1 MLIKNQIFLIIME
14 NQKSSSTSIMLNY
27 GLILGFA
34 SILIGVANFAFGDIY
49 KPHWIMSVISI
60 AASISIIV
68 LGLKKIKENNGGYLK
83 LGEALK
89 TGLGIAL
96 ISGIV
101 YVIYFFVFANYIEPE
116 YFTNLAKVQEVTLLE
131 TYPNFTDEQMENAM
145 EMSKKFSGF
154 GMIAAIAIIM
164 SLFIGFIISL
174 IAGLIMKKSDEEVT
188 SI

>member
-1 MLIKNQIFLIIME
+1 ME

-27 GLILGFA
+27 GLMLGLV
-34 SILIGVANFAFGDIY
+34 SILTAVVNFAFGDIY
-49 KPHWIMSVISI
+49 KPHWIISVISL
-60 AASISIIV
+60 AISVLFIV
-68 LGLKKIKENNGGYLK
+68 LGLKKVKENNGGYLK

-116 YFTNLAKVQEVTLLE
+116 YFTNLAKVQEVTMLE

-145 EMSKKFSGF
+145 AMSKKFSGF
-154 GMIAAIAIIM
+154 GMIAAIALIM
-164 SLFIGFIISL
+164 SLFFGFIISL
-174 IAGLIMKKSDEEVT
+174 IAGLIMKKVEEEV
-188 SI
+188 